1 LPVIHN
7 PLTARSFFRIPKIAI
22 IVLNDRERFQMTR
35 PLHPPKFFSVEDDHA
50 FLRLVADLT
59 LEETV
64 ELIDEAVR
72 YCRDNEIPGLLVDI
86 TDVTGF
92 PSPSTSDRFW
102 FITKWA
108 DTADGSVALSMA
120 VVDEMIDPDK
130 VGVTVGTNRGLR
142 CDVFTNQT
150 DARRWLRATPG

>member
-1 LPVIHN
+1 
-7 PLTARSFFRIPKIAI
+7 
-22 IVLNDRERFQMTR
+22 MTK
-35 PLHPPKFFSVEDDHA
+35 PLHPPQFFSVEDDYA
-50 FLRLVADLT
+50 FLRLVAELT

-92 PSPSTSDRFW
+92 PSPSTSDRFS

-130 VGVTVGTNRGLR
+130 VGVTIGANRGLR
-142 CDVFTNQT
+142 CDVFTSKT
-150 DARRWLRATPG
+150 DARRWLR